1 MEATGGHEGK
11 KTSEKNLPK
20 RFLETIR
27 KLGLREKD
35 AETLYS
41 TKINWTA
48 VFSDNKIFCSERGCD
63 FSTEISKDNAELQA
77 HMENL
82 HQWGDFPCNA
92 KNCFLHML
100 FKGESI
106 TFKCCLNLIL
116 DQSQ

>member
-77 HMENL
+77 HMENV

-92 KNCFLHML
+92 KNCFYICYS
-100 FKGESI
+100 KVSP
-106 TFKCCLNLIL
+106 
-116 DQSQ
+116 